1 MGAGDLSQST
11 RETVLTSYVTRAGNY
26 QCGESEEIIGEWMK
40 ARNNREEIIVAT
52 KYTSAWQLHNQDTKI
67 QSNYGGNNKKSLV
80 LSLETSLRALQTSY
94 IDLVSFCQVSFVN
107 YLLEMLT

>member
-1 MGAGDLSQST
+1 MLKSSQLIWK
-11 RETVLTSYVTRAGNY
+11 ENVLTSCFSRAGNY

-80 LSLETSLRALQTSY
+80 LSIEASLKALQTSY
-94 IDLVSFCQVSFVN
+94 VDLVSFYQV
-107 YLLEMLT
+107 YLLHCLLKVLT